1 MTTYIIGS
9 MNWAA
14 CESCVHFQQERK
26 CDPRLKAM
34 PEENI
39 LAFDTGGNQIL
50 CTRYEEKAPW
60 LPTPA
65 L

>member
-26 CDPRLKAM
+26 CDPRLRTR
-34 PEENI
+34 PVENI
-39 LAFDTGGNQIL
+39 LALDIDDEIL
-50 CTRYEEKAPW
+50 CNQYEEK
-60 LPTPA
+60 TQ
-65 L
+65 